1 MCTSNQRFP
10 WRDLHVTD
18 MRNFLFVLTLLISI
32 CSRVLCFKN
41 PNQCEGIKEMKGPIV
56 DAKCNFET
64 VDSAVKDYFVPILK
78 NLTSRAFFRYFR
90 VDLERP
96 CPFWEDYG
104 ECSMQ
109 GCSVGECSATEIP
122 TAWLEMDFDT
132 PSKSLTS
139 NFGGNNNDNE
149 YNRNENNNNKNGDG
163 DPYHGEFL
171 KKDIIGADI
180 TMGDIARSNADE
192 DVLVEYLEE
201 HRSENKIDIDSD
213 LFQKEFSEDDEEEDL
228 NWIDMSE
235 QSYGKVCRSPK
246 TYRNFD
252 HLPNNL
258 ESSTNNRNHI
268 HHKSTKTLSSSRIS
282 SSSGGVY
289 INLLANPEGYT
300 GYGGPSAHRV
310 WKAIQHENCF
320 LMDEVESS
328 NETNEFEVNINQC
341 TEKRV
346 FYRLMSGLQASIS
359 THVAKDYYYDKGFG
373 EGYWGHNINLFVKAV
388 GSHPNR
394 LTNLYFTF
402 LFVLRA
408 IARAGPALSHHVIHT
423 GDPTDD
429 AITSTLL
436 KNLVESSSL
445 GNRNEKVQV
454 VEADNDDDH
463 DSSHVNQCRAGFDEK
478 VLFLVDDGSFTGF
491 DIASN
496 GNGEIDIDNSS
507 EALYEP
513 EWARAEAQWR
523 MRSEFQSRFRNISRI
538 MDCVTCE
545 RCRLWGKL
553 QILGLGTAVKILT
566 VPEKMLISHFL
577 GRQEVIAIVNTLHQ
591 LAKSVEFAANINDYT
606 QVVNSQMNIR
616 DHENSINHQKDYNE
630 DNYYNTNE
638 NDTDVDDMT
647 FGLKELSTITTIG
660 LLFITIVFYLIFKK
674 GGKNN
679 GKR

>member
-1 MCTSNQRFP
+1 MFHI
-10 WRDLHVTD
+10 LYILI
-18 MRNFLFVLTLLISI
+18 LFISI
-32 CSRVLCFKN
+32 FNISSCFKQ
-41 PNQCEGIKEMKGPIV
+41 QCDGIKEMKGPIV

-64 VDSAVKDYFVPILK
+64 VDSAVKEYFVPLLK

-96 CPFWEDYG
+96 CPFWEDDG

-109 GCSVGECSATEIP
+109 GCSVGECSTSEIP
-122 TAWLEMDFDT
+122 VAWLEMDKDT
-132 PSKSLTS
+132 LSESISTS
-139 NFGGNNNDNE
+139 SSSFTTAGSSRSD
-149 YNRNENNNNKNGDG
+149 NNNKNGDG

-171 KKDIIGADI
+171 EKDIIGADV
-180 TMGDIARSNADE
+180 TMGDIARSNPNE
-192 DVLVEYLEE
+192 DILVEYLEE
-201 HRSENKIDIDSD
+201 RRNKNQMDVDSLQEEYGENEGWD
-213 LFQKEFSEDDEEEDL
+213 EEEGNEEEEDL

-235 QSYGKVCRSPK
+235 QSYGKVCRSPR
-246 TYRNFD
+246 TYRNVGTIAID
-252 HLPNNL
+252 
-258 ESSTNNRNHI
+258 I
-268 HHKSTKTLSSSRIS
+268 DQIKSTKNPISTSSASTS
-282 SSSGGVY
+282 SNNGVY

-310 WKAIQHENCF
+310 WQAIQHENCF

-328 NETNEFEVNINQC
+328 NETNEFQVNMNQC

-359 THVAKDYYYDKGFG
+359 THVAKDYYYDRGFG

-394 LTNLYFTF
+394 LTNLYFSF

-408 IARAGPALSHHVIHT
+408 VARAGPALSHHIIHT

-429 AITSTLL
+429 AVTSVLL
-436 KNLVESSSL
+436 KELVESSGL
-445 GNRNEKVQV
+445 GNRQEEEVKVIQKND
-454 VEADNDDDH
+454 AD
-463 DSSHVNQCRAGFDEK
+463 DSSHVNQCRTGFDEK

-491 DIASN
+491 DVTN
-496 GNGEIDIDNSS
+496 KHNKDDEDDINNNS

-513 EWARAEAQWR
+513 EWAQAEAQWR

-566 VPEKMLISHFL
+566 VPEKMLTSHFL

-591 LAKSVEFAANINDYT
+591 LAKSVEFAANINEYT
-606 QVVNSQMNIR
+606 EVVNSQMNIR
-616 DHENSINHQKDYNE
+616 DYERSSDKQIDDDIY
-630 DNYYNTNE
+630 DNIDDGSE
-638 NDTDVDDMT
+638 DDMT
-647 FGLKELSTITTIG
+647 LGLKELSIIIG
-660 LLFITIVFYLIFKK
+660 LFLFFIIIIVICYLIFKK
-674 GGKNN
+674 SRNN
-679 GKR
+679 SSSKKKKKKK